1 MAKEMK
7 KELFR
12 VTAVQESNFYLIRFP
27 DHPNLFTQ
35 ATHIREIEVMARD
48 LINLMLGVP
57 FEEIEIETELI
68 APVAATL

>member
-1 MAKEMK
+1 MK

-12 VTAVQESNFYLIRFP
+12 VTAVQEENFYVIRFP

-35 ATHIREIEVMARD
+35 ATHTREIEVMARD

-57 FEEIEIETELI
+57 FDKIEIDTELI